1 MSDQKNKF
9 YERLCYYKLNIPQD
23 HFCNMKYSYKNKIE
37 LDGTTIGYNEPCYII
52 AEIGINHNG
61 DLSLAKKLIDVAF
74 EAGANA
80 VKFQKRHLESLYQK
94 EILENPALDSQGT
107 EILIDVLN
115 EVEFQENDFK
125 NIVEYCKEKK
135 ITFLCTPWDIPS
147 VDFLEQFNV
156 PAYKI
161 ASADMTNFPL
171 LRYISKT
178 KKPMFI
184 STGMSNMD
192 EIERTVTFVKK
203 ESAQFLLLHCNS
215 TYPSPVELLNL
226 NLIPFLR
233 EKFDVP
239 IGYSGHESDIIPSVA
254 AANMSAVIIERHIT
268 LDKTMK
274 GLDQAASLEPDE
286 LKRLIQYIRESEK
299 AKGIPV
305 KKMTRGE
312 MLQREV
318 LGKSIICSSD
328 IKKNEVFSEKNIE
341 VKTPARGLSPQY
353 YYELI
358 GKKSSREIKRGAY
371 LQLDDLK

>member
-1 MSDQKNKF
+1 M
-9 YERLCYYKLNIPQD
+9 E
-23 HFCNMKYSYKNKIE
+23 YSYKNKIE
-37 LDGTTIGYNEPCYII
+37 IDGTLIGYDKPCYII

-61 DLSLAKKLIDVAF
+61 DLLMAKKLIDVAV

-94 EILENPALDSQGT
+94 EILENPSLDSQGT

-125 NIVEYCKEKK
+125 NIVKYCKEKK

-156 PAYKI
+156 SAYKI

-171 LRYISKT
+171 LQHISKT
-178 KKPMFI
+178 KKPMII

-192 EIERTVTFVKK
+192 EIEKTVNFVKK
-203 ESAQFLLLHCNS
+203 ENIPFLLLHCNS
-215 TYPSPVELLNL
+215 TYPSPIELLNL
-226 NLIPFLR
+226 SLIPVLR

-239 IGYSGHESDIIPSVA
+239 IGYSGHESVIIPTVT
-254 AANMSAVIIERHIT
+254 AANIGAVIVERHIT
-268 LDKTMK
+268 LDKTME
-274 GLDQAASLEPDE
+274 GLDQASSLEPDE
-286 LKRLIQYIRESEK
+286 LKKLIQYIRESEK
-299 AKGIPV
+299 AKGTPI

-312 MLQREV
+312 TLQREV
-318 LGKSIICSSD
+318 LGKSIVCSSD
-328 IKKNEVFSEKNIE
+328 IRENEIFSEKNIE

-358 GKKSSREIKRGAY
+358 GKKSSRTIKKGEY